1 MSTRTAN
8 AAKTASKP
16 VVKSAAKTGTRRTS
30 TPKPA
35 AAPKTQKSVTLTF
48 DHEKDTP
55 GTFRYAEQGEKDALL
70 VGTLYTK
77 KAATLALFGKQPK
90 GYKVTIEPIF

>member
-8 AAKTASKP
+8 AAKSSTAKP
-16 VVKSAAKTGTRRTS
+16 TVKSASKTSARTAKPTT
-30 TPKPA
+30 
-35 AAPKTQKSVTLTF
+35 PKTQKSVTLTF